1 MRIKKVKI
9 AAAVLSF
16 KAGEK
21 LPIST
26 EAVSG
31 KSSRSPLNQ
40 ESSLAAAE

>member
-31 KSSRSPLNQ
+31 KSSRLSLN
-40 ESSLAAAE
+40 EKSFPAVAE